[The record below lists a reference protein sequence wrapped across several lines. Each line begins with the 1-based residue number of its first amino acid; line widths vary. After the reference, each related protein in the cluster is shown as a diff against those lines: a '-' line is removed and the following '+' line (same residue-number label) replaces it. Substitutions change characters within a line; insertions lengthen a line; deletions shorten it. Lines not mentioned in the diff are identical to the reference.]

1 MSSVIS
7 IAAAVFVGLLPVD
20 QADSATDRA
29 RVIAAQSARVETIQR
44 LVPSV
49 VCLFNKGD
57 QAGGGSGV
65 LIDKDGYGLTNFH
78 VVAGMLK
85 DRQGDAGLVG
95 GRLVDMD
102 ILGID
107 PGGDVAMFRIDPKE
121 RFNPAPLG
129 DSNELA
135 VGDYTLAMGNPF
147 GLADD
152 YAPTITHGIISGLHR
167 FQAGVRGALTY
178 TDCIQVDTSIN
189 PGNSGGPLFDMSGRL
204 IGING
209 RIAVEER
216 NRVNVGVGFAISI
229 NQVKR
234 FMPMLRAGL
243 VTPHATAGFTVRD
256 QALRVLVD
264 EIEDR
269 AAARTAGLQHGD
281 ELIRFAGRD
290 IHSANDFLNI
300 LGTLP
305 AEWPVE
311 VVFRRDGEVRRFNM
325 RLAAVPLPKLTR
337 DAPNQ
342 PRPTFDPYG
351 PHPVTTKANRRAVRR
366 AIELFQKAAG
376 SNGVWHDGVGLR
388 GVGARTPAGAHE
400 GRGEAVSWRIA
411 AGSDESIA
419 TDAIPDSVEAAIWSD
434 LLSMKADK
442 PAKGLRVVASD
453 EVRGRICAVVERKM
467 DNRPVQR
474 LCFDDETGELLAV
487 EFTQGGTGIVFR
499 YEYGSVQ
506 SVGAMR
512 MPRARRVYRG
522 ETLFAEDSFTE
533 MAIEAR

>member
-49 VCLFNKGD
+49 ACLFNKGD

-78 VVAGMLK
+78 VVAGMLR
-85 DRQGDAGLVG
+85 DRQGDAGLAG
-95 GRLVDMD
+95 KRLVDME

-107 PGGDVAMFRIDPKE
+107 PGGDVAMFRIDPNE
-121 RFNPAPLG
+121 RFNPALLG
-129 DSNELA
+129 DSDGLA

-152 YAPTITHGIISGLHR
+152 YAPTVTHGIISGLHR

-229 NQVKR
+229 NQIKR

-269 AAARTAGLQHGD
+269 GAARTAGLQHSD

-300 LGTLP
+300 LGAMP
-305 AEWPVE
+305 ADWPVE
-311 VVFRRDGEVRRFNM
+311 VAFRRDGEVRRFNM
-325 RLAAVPLPKLTR
+325 RLAAMPLPRLTR

-342 PRPTFDPYG
+342 PKPAFDPYG

-366 AIELFQKAAG
+366 AIKLFHKAAG
-376 SNGVWHDGVGLR
+376 ASNVWHDGIGLVA
-388 GVGARTPAGAHE
+388 GGTRTPTGAHE
-400 GRGEAVSWRIA
+400 EKGETVSWRIRD
-411 AGSDESIA
+411 GSDESTA
-419 TDAIPDSVEAAIWSD
+419 VDSIPDSVEAAIWSD
-434 LLSMKADK
+434 LLSMSADK

-453 EVRGRICAVVERKM
+453 EVRGRICAVIERKLEKGQ
-467 DNRPVQR
+467 PQR
-474 LCFDDETGELLAV
+474 LSFDDETGELLAV
-487 EFTQGGTGIVFR
+487 EFTHAGTGIVFR
-499 YEYGSVQ
+499 YEYGSLQ

-512 MPRARRVYRG
+512 MPRARWVYRG